1 MALNPVERLNV
12 FPPELRAKL
21 RERSYSNNLVQT
33 RTPFLRFTTAA
44 TMSDLSNK
52 LNIPNKSKFKDY
64 DGYEF
69 FTLGVHGYDKID
81 YSATDLYG
89 TQSSE
94 GLVVGTTYKQGEQ
107 KLVRTFGGL
116 RTDEKAKSY
125 PPPGILSAKVER
137 LRNGNVLRFTVETQC
152 YTQEQLEMLDA
163 VCFVPGMTC
172 VLEWGTQYTTQNGTK
187 PLSQSK
193 ILNFKNVQSA
203 KNAIINGGLES
214 RKTFIDKWCAPNEYN
229 YDWAVA
235 HIANIKTRLVDNVYK
250 TTIIAYGKAD
260 NIMYISAYATTNAL
274 TESQVSALSTS
285 LHNYFKLNGE
295 FTQFCEQATT
305 KGSTIV
311 AESEYRDQ
319 IVKFQAPPNPR
330 EQRDTVQTSQE
341 SGLVNDFGLE
351 DTYFMSMDFFV
362 HIILNQFVK
371 DIINKGLNSS
381 FTLTKGLIKEL
392 KDAQRPYDVAG
403 EDNILVGYNSKLRS
417 TSPEV
422 LIIFNQRAREQRA
435 AQPQVKSAIVDIL
448 NRNQR
453 ESTGVALQGG
463 SARGPGSVDG
473 TIALLQ
479 KYKFGQEIS
488 NSTESG
494 LTFLG
499 RGVWVNS
506 KAVQSAFLNARTVM
520 EGLET
525 LLRNINA
532 ATENYWDLK
541 LFYDD
546 DAQQFRILDDNART
560 TEVKSEGKI
569 YEFNKRLANDNGD
582 VIGPDVLSIELDT
595 DFPKMLFSQLA
606 VSAIN
611 GGTLS
616 GMPQR
621 KDIDF
626 REITSVK
633 DLFTAGP
640 QTLNAPQVAPTP
652 SEPIQPNTNSFIRS
666 VIEGNNAF
674 SRDIKNQL
682 IADASSFEVAFSS
695 GVSSEVATIVRSV
708 FSNPNLLTVAEAQN
722 IKIQLQDAL
731 SKGKINQDQSIALT
745 RFFIKRAEAIITRA
759 KAAEEERLVESFRY
773 ADNNSIALFV
783 ASAAG
788 REEIIKKIRA
798 DKDRLIAQLRQQ
810 GEASLT
816 PEQQEQIR
824 QRDLER
830 ERVAAGG
837 ATTRS
842 FGRGGP

>member
-172 VLEWGTQYTTQNGTK
+172 VLEWGTQYTTQNETK
-187 PLSQSK
+187 PLRN

-203 KNAIINGGLES
+203 KNAIIDAGLES
-214 RKTFIDKWCAPNEYN
+214 RKTFIGKWCAPNEYN

-305 KGSTIV
+305 IGSTIV

-392 KDAQRPYDVAG
+392 KDPQRPYDVAG

-422 LIIFNQRAREQRA
+422 LIIFNQRAREQRS

-473 TIALLQ
+473 TITLLQ

-520 EGLET
+520 EGLEI

-640 QTLNAPQVAPTP
+640 QTPSAPQVAPTP

-682 IADASSFEVAFSS
+682 ISDASSVEVAFSS
-695 GVSSEVATIVRSV
+695 GVSSEVATIIRSV
-708 FSNPNLLTVAEAQN
+708 FSNPNLLTVAEAEN
-722 IKIQLQDAL
+722 IKLQLQDAL
-731 SKGKINQDQSIALT
+731 NKGKINQDQSAALT

-798 DKDRLIAQLRQQ
+798 DKDRLITQLRQQ
-810 GEASLT
+810 GEALVST
-816 PEQQEQIR
+816 REQQRGESR
-824 QRDLER
+824 QQLVIAQR
-830 ERVAAGG
+830 ERALGDRPG
-837 ATTRS
+837 T
-842 FGRGGP
+842 

>member
-1 MALNPVERLNV
+1 
-12 FPPELRAKL
+12 
-21 RERSYSNNLVQT
+21 
-33 RTPFLRFTTAA
+33 
-44 TMSDLSNK
+44 MSDLSNK

-81 YSATDLYG
+81 YSVTDLYG

-187 PLSQSK
+187 PLDKDK

-203 KNAIINGGLES
+203 KTAIINAGLES
-214 RKTFIDKWCAPNEYN
+214 RTEFIGKWCAPNEYN

-305 KGSTIV
+305 KDSTIIP
-311 AESEYRDQ
+311 ELEYRDQ

-381 FTLTKGLIKEL
+381 FTLTKGLVKEL
-392 KDAQRPYDVAG
+392 KDAQRPYDVIG

-435 AQPQVKSAIVDIL
+435 AQPQVKSAIVDVL

-453 ESTGVALQGG
+453 ASTGVALQGG
-463 SARGPGSVDG
+463 SVRGPGSVDG

-560 TEVKSEGKI
+560 TEVKSEGNKI
-569 YEFNKRLANDNGD
+569 YEFNKRLVNDSGD

-626 REITSVK
+626 RESTSVK

-640 QTLNAPQVAPTP
+640 QTPNAPQVAPTP

-682 IADASSFEVAFSS
+682 ISDASSFGIAFSS

-731 SKGKINQDQSIALT
+731 SKGKINQDQSAALT
-745 RFFIKRAEAIITRA
+745 RFFIKRAEAIITRE

-773 ADNNSIALFV
+773 ADNNGIALFV

-810 GEASLT
+810 GEVLVSTQA
-816 PEQQEQIR
+816 QQTQQPQPVGVPGR
-824 QRDLER
+824 TGAGA
-830 ERVAAGG
+830 VAA
-837 ATTRS
+837 
-842 FGRGGP
+842 RGGL